1 MRFEI
6 VINLKDRKC
15 TRDCVAAKLA
25 GARSTRKT
33 LIAITTMS
41 LLLCTIV
48 GMSLFAGYSDHER
61 CMLSLGGHRF

>member
-1 MRFEI
+1 MVGIRIYDELSFWQ
-6 VINLKDRKC
+6 VP
-15 TRDCVAAKLA
+15 
-25 GARSTRKT
+25 TRKT

-61 CMLSLGGHRF
+61 CMLSLGAPASNSELLA

>member
-1 MRFEI
+1 MVGIRIYDELSFWQ
-6 VINLKDRKC
+6 VP
-15 TRDCVAAKLA
+15 
-25 GARSTRKT
+25 TRKT

>member
-1 MRFEI
+1 MVGIRIYDELSFWQ
-6 VINLKDRKC
+6 VL
-15 TRDCVAAKLA
+15 L
-25 GARSTRKT
+25 T

>member
-1 MRFEI
+1 MVGIRIYDELSFWQ
-6 VINLKDRKC
+6 VL
-15 TRDCVAAKLA
+15 
-25 GARSTRKT
+25 STRKT

>member
-1 MRFEI
+1 MVGIRIYDELSFWH
-6 VINLKDRKC
+6 C
-15 TRDCVAAKLA
+15 C
-25 GARSTRKT
+25 STRKT

>member
-1 MRFEI
+1 MVGIRIYDELSFWQ
-6 VINLKDRKC
+6 VC
-15 TRDCVAAKLA
+15 
-25 GARSTRKT
+25 STRKT

-48 GMSLFAGYSDHER
+48 GLSLFAGYSDHER

>member
-1 MRFEI
+1 MVGIRIYDELSFWQ
-6 VINLKDRKC
+6 VLFNQKDAHRH
-15 TRDCVAAKLA
+15 
-25 GARSTRKT
+25 
-33 LIAITTMS
+33 TTMS

>member
-1 MRFEI
+1 MVGIRIYDELSFWQ
-6 VINLKDRKC
+6 VLFNQKDADRH
-15 TRDCVAAKLA
+15 
-25 GARSTRKT
+25 
-33 LIAITTMS
+33 TMF